1 MRIGR
6 ILILLALT
14 ASCAVKP
21 DCSLQCI
28 GEGFAATTVN
38 TCVFRGASVTS
49 DGYYRAAAFY
59 DADSYVNIAF
69 QKQGSDNWDVTRTQY
84 KGHTA
89 DAHNVIS
96 IALDGEGFLHMAF
109 DMHSAPLKYCRSLEP
124 YSAVMGELQP
134 MTGTGEADVT
144 YPEFHRLSNGG
155 LLFFYRDGESG
166 RGNLVLNRYNL
177 QQQQWQRVQDV
188 LIDGEGRRNA
198 YPQMYVDSKDGIHL
212 SWVWRETWD
221 VSTNHDMCYAYSP
234 DAGVSWQRTD
244 GTSYELPITLS
255 TAEYACRIPQESDL
269 MNQTSMTADASGHPY
284 IASYWTSDDTG
295 IPQYRLI
302 WHDGRKW
309 NQDTVGQLSQP
320 FSLAGGGTKK
330 VPIARPQLAVT
341 KEGVYYFF
349 RAEEF
354 GSKVSAFHTGKLS
367 SGKWELL
374 ELTDY
379 PVGEWEPSLDY
390 EALKRGEGI
399 TLFVQ
404 NAGQGDGEQLS
415 DCPPQNVY
423 VMDIR

>member
-6 ILILLALT
+6 ILILLALA

-21 DCSLQCI
+21 DCSLQRI

-69 QKQGSDNWDVTRTQY
+69 QKQGSDTWDVTRTQY

-124 YSAVMGELQP
+124 YSAVMGEFQP

-144 YPEFHRLSNGG
+144 YPEFHRLSNGD

-244 GTSYELPITLS
+244 GTSYELPITLFHR
-255 TAEYACRIPQESDL
+255 RICLP
-269 MNQTSMTADASGHPY
+269 H
-284 IASYWTSDDTG
+284 
-295 IPQYRLI
+295 
-302 WHDGRKW
+302 
-309 NQDTVGQLSQP
+309 
-320 FSLAGGGTKK
+320 
-330 VPIARPQLAVT
+330 
-341 KEGVYYFF
+341 
-349 RAEEF
+349 
-354 GSKVSAFHTGKLS
+354 S
-367 SGKWELL
+367 SGKRP
-374 ELTDY
+374 D
-379 PVGEWEPSLDY
+379 EPDINDSRCLR
-390 EALKRGEGI
+390 ASVHCLI
-399 TLFVQ
+399 L
-404 NAGQGDGEQLS
+404 
-415 DCPPQNVY
+415 
-423 VMDIR
+423 DIRRHWHPPIPPDLARRPQMEPEHGWAAIPAFQPGGRRHQKGAHRQASAGGYQRRRILFLPRGGIRLQGFRVPYRQAVFRQMGTP